1 MASESEL
8 DQLLNNIDSL
18 ANCVIYCCYKNN
30 NGKQFRIVFRDNH
43 SYKDTIETIY
53 YRDYIKDTNSY
64 LDISLF
70 GNKLSIIK
78 TLLFN
83 VIDSIVNDG
92 TSVDFLINVGE
103 IDVIPDFDSSVEITY
118 TKEDVTYGDDVCPI
132 CRSDWNE
139 LVPYKLY
146 CNHMVCRDCMFELFK
161 NKTVFRCP
169 VCRQK
174 NPE

>member
-8 DQLLNNIDSL
+8 DQLLGKIESL
-18 ANCVIYCCYKNN
+18 DDCVIYCCYKNN
-30 NGKQFRIVFRDNH
+30 NGKQFRIVFRDNR

-53 YRDYIKDTNSY
+53 YRDYIKDSNSY
-64 LDISLF
+64 QDISLF
-70 GNKLSIIK
+70 GNKLNIVKTILFSIIDN
-78 TLLFN
+78 L
-83 VIDSIVNDG
+83 VNDG
-92 TSVDFLINVGE
+92 TSIDFLINVSDSNE
-103 IDVIPDFDSSVEITY
+103 IPDFEKSVEITY
-118 TKEDVTYGDDVCPI
+118 TKENIIYSDTVCPI
-132 CRSDWNE
+132 CRNEWSE

-161 NKTVFRCP
+161 NNSVFRCP